1 MDRDASE
8 DEHFEPFNLDAYAF
22 ICFFLPPTNGGSSK
36 NDESKIRSLGLN
48 LFAKMEG
55 RNKISI
61 SVRIRIQKG
70 SRCALE
76 HLKNTLS
83 WTRKKKG
90 NGRESF
96 VSSSGWWSP

>member
-83 WTRKKKG
+83 
-90 NGRESF
+90 
-96 VSSSGWWSP
+96 